1 MLKEARKLFPHNS
14 DGGKLSPIVG
24 IVDGH
29 LADFTNC
36 TFARHENFPD
46 GGTFFLHDGT
56 QASLDALEEQ
66 LTVLHYREDS
76 KQTLEAEENPDDA
89 KADDLFIKGDKYEEE
104 LRARAE
110 LAKEEAKK
118 MKVPEDAKKFI
129 EKNKDKIAEV
139 SKKLEGRAKEDF
151 DKVV

>member
-29 LADFTNC
+29 LADFTHC
-36 TFARHENFPD
+36 TFAKHDD
-46 GGTFFLHDGT
+46 GFEDPGTFFLHDGT
-56 QASLDALEEQ
+56 PDSLNALEEQ
-66 LTVLHYREDS
+66 LTVGHYYTKLTS
-76 KQTLEAEENPDDA
+76 EAENPDDA

-104 LRARAE
+104 LKAKAE
-110 LAKEEAKK
+110 LAKEESKK
-118 MKVPEDAKKFI
+118 IKKPEDAKKFI

-139 SKKLEGRAKEDF
+139 SKKLKGKAKEDF